1 MITPRWGLVLA
12 AYGPLFAAWPFL
24 ASPYSLPKLLVL
36 ALATAAAGFW
46 GTRGAPSEPKPKKKP
61 ALGPDLSS
69 PLLACL
75 GALAL
80 SGLLA
85 YDLPASLL
93 GEYSMRSHGILTFAL
108 CAALAALAQ
117 GAGLSAARFALFAG
131 AAAGAGLSAYA
142 LLQLAGLDP
151 VLNAVGGLSY
161 GRAGSLVGSP
171 VGLGASLAML
181 LPLQLGAALDGET
194 PKQRAL
200 GWIFLALGAAG
211 LLVTWSRG
219 AWLAA
224 AAGVGCQ
231 LFWTGRLTRPLALK
245 LIGAGALAGLALGL
259 ATGRLRPTVNSDMG
273 RVEIWKSAARMFAA
287 HPVLGVGPDN
297 FSLML
302 GRHKTDGFVRT
313 HGWSGGQAHAH
324 NDFLQALATT
334 GLAGFTAYLWLLW
347 AAWGR
352 LRSALRDDESRASSA
367 AAGAGLAAAFLA
379 AKLNP
384 LTLDGL
390 SIAALL
396 LGLLDPRG
404 ARRAAGA
411 ALALGATGAAAAA
424 WLLAADLRCYE
435 GMKAQR
441 AGRLEEASA
450 SYAAAARLNPYED
463 RYGFWLVGALRER
476 ARAEKDPAAKTA
488 LGVESVAAARILE
501 RRHPFDARALH
512 ALGGSL
518 AALSLQGG
526 PDGMAEAAAVLERG
540 ARADWSYRPVHETR
554 LTVAGLRKDERARA
568 DAAAALARISAL
580 ER

>member
-36 ALATAAAGFW
+36 ALATAAAGW
-46 GTRGAPSEPKPKKKP
+46 GALRAAPEPKPKKKP
-61 ALGPDLSS
+61 ALGPDLGA

-75 GALAL
+75 GVMTL

-85 YDLPASLL
+85 YDQPASLL

-108 CAALAALAQ
+108 CAALAALTQ
-117 GAGLSAARFALFAG
+117 GAGLPSARFALFAG
-131 AAAGAGLSAYA
+131 AAAGAGLAAYA
-142 LLQLAGLDP
+142 VPQLAGLDP

-171 VGLGASLAML
+171 VGLGACLATL

-194 PKQRAL
+194 PKRRAM
-200 GWIFLALGAAG
+200 GWLFLALGTLG
-211 LLVTWSRG
+211 LVVTWSRG
-219 AWLAA
+219 AWIAG
-224 AAGVGCQ
+224 AAGLALQ
-231 LFWTGRLTRPLALK
+231 LFWTGRLTRALAVK
-245 LIGAGALAGLALGL
+245 LAVAAAVAGLALGL
-259 ATGRLRPTVNSDMG
+259 ATGRLRPTGNSDLG

-334 GLAGFTAYLWLLW
+334 GLAGFAAYLWLLW

-352 LRSALRDDESRASSA
+352 LRLALRDDEARASSA

-390 SIAALL
+390 ALAALL

-404 ARRAAGA
+404 ARRAPGA
-411 ALALGATGAAAAA
+411 ALALGGAGAATAV
-424 WLLAADLRCYE
+424 WLLAADARCYE
-435 GMKAQR
+435 GMKAQN
-441 AGRLEEASA
+441 AGRLDEARAAYS
-450 SYAAAARLNPYED
+450 AAARLNPYEN
-463 RYGFWLVGALRER
+463 RYGFWLIGALRER
-476 ARAEKDPAAKTA
+476 ARAEPNPAAKLA
-488 LGVESVAAARILE
+488 LGIESVSAARTLQS
-501 RRHPFDARALH
+501 RHPFDARALH

-518 AALSLQGG
+518 AALALQGG

-554 LTVAGLRKDERARA
+554 LTVARLRKDARA
-568 DAAAALARISAL
+568 SADGAASLARIDAF